1 MPRGLPVGCS
11 LALVPILALAAVRT
25 ASVAAP
31 AQGLPWG
38 RFSLEKG
45 DVVAFLGGADVAG
58 AQQTGQLEALLAVQ
72 YRGLDA
78 HFRNFGWEGDTG
90 FAQPRD
96 VGFPPLLELLRRAR
110 VSVIV
115 LQFGRAEAL
124 AGRSSLP
131 AFLGAYRKLLDECA
145 RQTPR
150 LALVTPPP
158 FENGGGLLPDLSS
171 RNGDLDAY
179 ASGVRELARNR
190 GLPLVDL

>member
-78 HFRNFGWEGDTG
+78 HFRNFGNSEAWFQLNNRGLAPHFRNFGWEGDTV
-90 FAQPRD
+90 FARPPAL
-96 VGFPPLLELLRRAR
+96 GFPPC
-110 VSVIV
+110 SS
-115 LQFGRAEAL
+115 FCDGR
-124 AGRSSLP
+124 
-131 AFLGAYRKLLDECA
+131 
-145 RQTPR
+145 
-150 LALVTPPP
+150 
-158 FENGGGLLPDLSS
+158 
-171 RNGDLDAY
+171 
-179 ASGVRELARNR
+179 
-190 GLPLVDL
+190 